1 MYDTVKLSYSLLDNI
16 VPKDTEVFN
25 NLVNITESIDVHT
38 QSNWITGKVKN
49 MVIRRNANSIT
60 VQGSLPKYQYGN
72 NLQTLQRA
80 DTGLIIEE
88 LSDLIRTDLSKAR
101 LQRVDFSTNIITEH
115 KPQYYYRFL
124 GHLTRFY
131 RHSDNSSLYYNQ
143 GCKKLL
149 FYDKI
154 KDAKAKQMPIP
165 KQYQNKNVLRY
176 EMRLLKQVKKF
187 FKRDVLANDLI
198 NKQLYNYL
206 LDKWYEYY
214 KEIEKQKSKINIM
227 SNQIT
232 SPKDFDKQLLIGLVQ
247 SLGYSHIDDV
257 IEQMKTMKVFNQKEY
272 YSRLKSKY
280 RRLSKV
286 DICDEDVISEIDM
299 KINEV
304 VLSEKSM

>member
-1 MYDTVKLSYSLLDNI
+1 MYDTVKFSYSLFDNT
-16 VPKDTEVFN
+16 VPKDNEVFN
-25 NLVNITESIDVHT
+25 NLVNITESTDLVS
-38 QSNWITGKVKN
+38 QSTWIRGNAKN

-72 NLQTLQRA
+72 NLQTLQRV
-80 DTGLIIEE
+80 DGGLIIDE
-88 LSDLIRTDLSKAR
+88 LSDLINTDLSKAR

-143 GCKKLL
+143 ACKKLL

-165 KQYQNKNVLRY
+165 KEYHNKNVLRY

-187 FKRDVLANDLI
+187 FKRDVLAKDLI
-198 NKQLYNYL
+198 DKQLYNYL

-232 SPKDFDKQLLIGLVQ
+232 SPKDFDRQLLIGLVQ
-247 SLGYSHIDDV
+247 SLGYNHIDDV
-257 IEQMKTMKVFNQKEY
+257 IEQMKTMKVFHQKEY

-280 RRLSKV
+280 KRLSKV
-286 DICDEDVISEIDM
+286 DLNDEDVISEIDM
-299 KINEV
+299 KIKEV
-304 VLSEKSM
+304 VLTEKSM

>member
-25 NLVNITESIDVHT
+25 NLVNITESIDVDT
-38 QSNWITGKVKN
+38 QSNWITGKAKN

-88 LSDLIRTDLSKAR
+88 LSDLISTDLRKAR

-165 KQYQNKNVLRY
+165 EQYQNKNVLRY

-286 DICDEDVISEIDM
+286 DISDEDVISEIDM

>member
-38 QSNWITGKVKN
+38 QSNWITGKAKN

-72 NLQTLQRA
+72 NLQTLQRV
-80 DTGLIIEE
+80 DGGLIIDE
-88 LSDLIRTDLSKAR
+88 LSDLINTDLSKAR

-286 DICDEDVISEIDM
+286 DISDEDVISEIDM

>member
-101 LQRVDFSTNIITEH
+101 LQSVDFSTNIITEH

>member
-38 QSNWITGKVKN
+38 QSNWITGKAKN
-49 MVIRRNANSIT
+49 MVIRRNANSMT

-88 LSDLIRTDLSKAR
+88 LSDLISTDLRKAR

-286 DICDEDVISEIDM
+286 DISDEDVISEINM

>member
-16 VPKDTEVFN
+16 VPKDSEVFN

-38 QSNWITGKVKN
+38 QSNWITGKAKN

-88 LSDLIRTDLSKAR
+88 LSDLISTDLSKAR

-176 EMRLLKQVKKF
+176 EMRLLKQVNKF

-286 DICDEDVISEIDM
+286 DISDEDVISEIDM

>member
-1 MYDTVKLSYSLLDNI
+1 MYDTVKFSYSLFDNT
-16 VPKDTEVFN
+16 VPKDNEVFN
-25 NLVNITESIDVHT
+25 NLVNITESTDLAS
-38 QSNWITGKVKN
+38 QSTWIRGNAKN

-72 NLQTLQRA
+72 NLQTLQRV
-80 DTGLIIEE
+80 DGGLIIDE
-88 LSDLIRTDLSKAR
+88 LSDLINTDLSKAR

-143 GCKKLL
+143 GCKNLL

-304 VLSEKSM
+304 VITEKSM

>member
-38 QSNWITGKVKN
+38 QSNWITGKAKN

-88 LSDLIRTDLSKAR
+88 LSDLISTDLRKAR
-101 LQRVDFSTNIITEH
+101 LQRVDFSTNIITEY

-165 KQYQNKNVLRY
+165 KHYQNKNVLRY

>member
-38 QSNWITGKVKN
+38 QSNWITGKAKN

-88 LSDLIRTDLSKAR
+88 LSDLISTDLRKAR

-165 KQYQNKNVLRY
+165 EQYQNKNVLRY

-247 SLGYSHIDDV
+247 SLGYNHIDDV

>member
-38 QSNWITGKVKN
+38 QSNWITGKAKN

-88 LSDLIRTDLSKAR
+88 LSDLISTDLRKAR
-101 LQRVDFSTNIITEH
+101 IQRVDFSTNIITEH

-176 EMRLLKQVKKF
+176 EMRLLKQVNKF

-286 DICDEDVISEIDM
+286 DISDEDVISEIDM

>member
-38 QSNWITGKVKN
+38 QSNWITGKAKN

-88 LSDLIRTDLSKAR
+88 LSDLISTDLSKAR

-176 EMRLLKQVKKF
+176 EMRLLKQVNKF

-286 DICDEDVISEIDM
+286 DISDEDVISEIDM

>member
-38 QSNWITGKVKN
+38 QSNWITGKAKN

-286 DICDEDVISEIDM
+286 DISDEDVISEIDM

-304 VLSEKSM
+304 VLTEKSM

>member
-16 VPKDTEVFN
+16 VPKDSEVFN

-38 QSNWITGKVKN
+38 QSNWITGKAKN

-88 LSDLIRTDLSKAR
+88 LSDLISTDLSKAR

-176 EMRLLKQVKKF
+176 EMRLLKQVNKF

-227 SNQIT
+227 SNRIT

-286 DICDEDVISEIDM
+286 DISDEDVISEIDM

>member
-16 VPKDTEVFN
+16 VPKDSEVFN

-38 QSNWITGKVKN
+38 QSNWITGKAKN

-72 NLQTLQRA
+72 NLQTLQRV
-80 DTGLIIEE
+80 DGGLIIDE
-88 LSDLIRTDLSKAR
+88 LSDLINTDLSKAR

-165 KQYQNKNVLRY
+165 KQYQNKNILRY

-187 FKRDVLANDLI
+187 FKRDVLAKDLI
-198 NKQLYNYL
+198 DKQLYNYL

-304 VLSEKSM
+304 VITEKSM

>member
-38 QSNWITGKVKN
+38 QSNWITGKAKN

-88 LSDLIRTDLSKAR
+88 LSDLISTDLRKAR

-154 KDAKAKQMPIP
+154 KDAKAKQMLIP

-286 DICDEDVISEIDM
+286 DISDEDVISEIDM

-304 VLSEKSM
+304 VLTEKSM

>member
-38 QSNWITGKVKN
+38 QSNWITGKAKN

-88 LSDLIRTDLSKAR
+88 LSDLISTNLRKAR
-101 LQRVDFSTNIITEH
+101 IQRVDFSTNIITEH

-176 EMRLLKQVKKF
+176 EMRLLKQVNKF

-286 DICDEDVISEIDM
+286 DISDEDVISEIDM

>member
-25 NLVNITESIDVHT
+25 NLVNITESIDVDT
-38 QSNWITGKVKN
+38 QSNWITGKAKN

-88 LSDLIRTDLSKAR
+88 LSDLISTDLSKAR

-198 NKQLYNYL
+198 NTQLYNYL

-247 SLGYSHIDDV
+247 SLGYNHIDDV

-286 DICDEDVISEIDM
+286 DISDEDVISEIDM

-304 VLSEKSM
+304 VLTEKSM

>member
-38 QSNWITGKVKN
+38 QSNWITGKAKN

-88 LSDLIRTDLSKAR
+88 LSDLISTDLSKAR

-286 DICDEDVISEIDM
+286 DISDEDVISEIDM

>member
-25 NLVNITESIDVHT
+25 NLVNITESIDVDT
-38 QSNWITGKVKN
+38 QSNWITGKAKN

-60 VQGSLPKYQYGN
+60 VQGSLPKYKYGN

-88 LSDLIRTDLSKAR
+88 LSDLISTDLSKAR

-232 SPKDFDKQLLIGLVQ
+232 SPKDFDRQLLIGLVQ

-286 DICDEDVISEIDM
+286 DISDEDVISEIDI

-304 VLSEKSM
+304 VLTEKSM

>member
-1 MYDTVKLSYSLLDNI
+1 MYDTVKFSYSLFDNT
-16 VPKDTEVFN
+16 VPKDNEVFN
-25 NLVNITESIDVHT
+25 NLVNITESTDLAS
-38 QSNWITGKVKN
+38 QSTWIRGNAKN

-72 NLQTLQRA
+72 NLQTLQRV
-80 DTGLIIEE
+80 DGGLIIDE
-88 LSDLIRTDLSKAR
+88 LSDLINTDLSKAR

-143 GCKKLL
+143 ACKKLL

-165 KQYQNKNVLRY
+165 KEYHNKNVLRY

-187 FKRDVLANDLI
+187 FKRDVLAKDLI

-232 SPKDFDKQLLIGLVQ
+232 SPKDFDRQLLIGLVQ
-247 SLGYSHIDDV
+247 SLGYNHIDDV
-257 IEQMKTMKVFNQKEY
+257 IEQMKTMKVFHQKEY

-280 RRLSKV
+280 KRLSKV
-286 DICDEDVISEIDM
+286 DLNDEDVISEIDM
-299 KINEV
+299 KIKEV
-304 VLSEKSM
+304 VLTEKSF

>member
-25 NLVNITESIDVHT
+25 NLVNITESIDVDT
-38 QSNWITGKVKN
+38 QSNWITGKAKN

-88 LSDLIRTDLSKAR
+88 LSDLISTDLRKAR

-165 KQYQNKNVLRY
+165 EQYQNKNVLRY

>member
-1 MYDTVKLSYSLLDNI
+1 MYDTVKFSYSLFDNT
-16 VPKDTEVFN
+16 VPKDNEVFN
-25 NLVNITESIDVHT
+25 NLVNITESTDLAS
-38 QSNWITGKVKN
+38 QSTWIRGNAKN

-72 NLQTLQRA
+72 NLQTLQRV
-80 DTGLIIEE
+80 DGGLIIDE
-88 LSDLIRTDLSKAR
+88 LSDLINTDLSKAR

-143 GCKKLL
+143 ACKKLL

-165 KQYQNKNVLRY
+165 KEYHNKNVLRY

-187 FKRDVLANDLI
+187 FKRDVLAKDLTD
-198 NKQLYNYL
+198 KQLYNYL

-232 SPKDFDKQLLIGLVQ
+232 SPKDFDRQLLIGLVQ

-286 DICDEDVISEIDM
+286 DISDDDVISEIDM

-304 VLSEKSM
+304 VLSEKSI

>member
-1 MYDTVKLSYSLLDNI
+1 MYDTVKFSYSLFDNT
-16 VPKDTEVFN
+16 VPKDNEVFN
-25 NLVNITESIDVHT
+25 NLVNITESTDLAS
-38 QSNWITGKVKN
+38 QSTWIRGNAKN

-72 NLQTLQRA
+72 NLQHYKGWME
-80 DTGLIIEE
+80 GLIIDE
-88 LSDLIRTDLSKAR
+88 LSDLINTDLSKAR

-131 RHSDNSSLYYNQ
+131 RHSDKSSLYYNQ

-187 FKRDVLANDLI
+187 FKRDVLAKDLI
-198 NKQLYNYL
+198 DKQLYNYL

-214 KEIEKQKSKINIM
+214 KEIEKQKRKINIM

-247 SLGYSHIDDV
+247 SLGYNHIDDV
-257 IEQMKTMKVFNQKEY
+257 IEQMKTMKVFHQKEY

-280 RRLSKV
+280 KRLSKV
-286 DICDEDVISEIDM
+286 DISDEDVISEIDM
-299 KINEV
+299 KIKEV
-304 VLSEKSM
+304 VLKEKSM

>member
-1 MYDTVKLSYSLLDNI
+1 MYDTVKFSYSLFDNT
-16 VPKDTEVFN
+16 VPKDNEVFN
-25 NLVNITESIDVHT
+25 NLVNITESTDLAS
-38 QSNWITGKVKN
+38 QSTWIRGNAKN

-72 NLQTLQRA
+72 NLQTLQRV
-80 DTGLIIEE
+80 DGGLIIDE
-88 LSDLIRTDLSKAR
+88 LSDLINTDLSKAR

-165 KQYQNKNVLRY
+165 KQYQNKNILRY

-187 FKRDVLANDLI
+187 FKRDVLAKDLI

-232 SPKDFDKQLLIGLVQ
+232 SPKDFDRQLLIGLVQ
-247 SLGYSHIDDV
+247 SLGYNHIDDV
-257 IEQMKTMKVFNQKEY
+257 IEQMKTMKVFHQKEY

-280 RRLSKV
+280 KRLSKV
-286 DICDEDVISEIDM
+286 DLNDEDVISEIDM
-299 KINEV
+299 KIKEV
-304 VLSEKSM
+304 VLTEKSM